1 MTAVEF
7 DGLTMRPITAE
18 EFISWGRA
26 TETAFF
32 EEPSDEALE
41 RWREITELDRTL
53 AVFDGDDIVGTAG
66 TLSYRLTVPGGE
78 LRMGGLTAVGVLP
91 THRRRGILRA
101 MMARQLADVAEAG
114 EPLAGLFAA
123 EAPIYGRY
131 GYGMAA
137 PAVYSKLAATH
148 TRFHD
153 RVAFERGL
161 GFVDVEEALATF
173 PAIHDAVRA
182 TRPGMPN
189 RSPQE
194 WRAWLAHDPED
205 EREDYSRRQLARLGE
220 RGYVIYRGK
229 GSSKQGLPS
238 GTLLVI
244 EHMATD
250 AVAAASLW
258 RFLFD
263 VDLVDEIKVNARPTD
278 DGLPLLLADPRRLR
292 SWTFDGLWLR
302 LVHLDA
308 ALAGRAYDREGEVV
322 LDVVDELCPWNAG
335 VWRLEVGPGGA
346 SCSRTTAAADVR
358 VPTAGLAAAFLG
370 TVPLARQV
378 RAGAG
383 EECTPGGARRADLL
397 FATDPAPWCPQ
408 EF

>member
-1 MTAVEF
+1 MTAF

-18 EFISWGRA
+18 EFTSWGRA
-26 TETAFF
+26 TETTFF

-53 AVFDGDDIVGTAG
+53 AVFDGDDIVATAG

-78 LRMGGLTAVGVLP
+78 LGMGGLTAVGVLP

-101 MMARQLADVAEAG
+101 MMTRQLADVAEAG

-137 PAVYSKLAATH
+137 PNVYSKLATRH

-153 RVAFERGL
+153 AVAVERGVR
-161 GFVDVEEALATF
+161 FVDVEEALATF
-173 PAIHDAVRA
+173 PAIHDAVRD

-189 RSPQE
+189 RGPKE
-194 WRAWLAHDPED
+194 WRAWLTHDPED
-205 EREDYSRRQLARLGE
+205 DRDGYSRRHLARLGE

-229 GSSKQGLPS
+229 GSFEQGLPD
-238 GTLLVI
+238 GKLVVI
-244 EHMATD
+244 EHMASD
-250 AVAAASLW
+250 VVAAASLW

-263 VDLVDEIKVNARPTD
+263 VDLVGEIEVNARPTD
-278 DGLPLLLADPRRLR
+278 DELPLLLADPRRLR

-308 ALAGRAYDREGEVV
+308 ALTGRAYETSGEVV
-322 LDVVDELCPWNAG
+322 LDVGDELCPWNAG
-335 VWRLEVGPGGA
+335 TWRLEAGPDGV
-346 SCSRTTAAADVR
+346 SCTRTGDAADVR
-358 VPTAGLAAAFLG
+358 VATAGLAAAFLG
-370 TVPLARQV
+370 SVPLARQV
-378 RAGAG
+378 RAGAAQ
-383 EECTPGGARRADLL
+383 ECTAGAARRADLL